1 MVGKGVEARA
11 WSSVVTSSGRNESV
25 GASHVDELLLGEDE
39 VAREDRGVAVI
50 SSKTALED
58 LGRLSLDILKEASRE
73 CGGNACQ
80 GNEPGR
86 RSELHN
92 AKYQ

>member
-1 MVGKGVEARA
+1 M
-11 WSSVVTSSGRNESV
+11 

-39 VAREDRGVAVI
+39 VAREDRGVAII
-50 SSKTALED
+50 SSETALED
-58 LGRLSLDILKEASRE
+58 LGRLSLDILEEASRE